1 MRVKD
6 HLPVPESLPGHRSNG
21 AFPIHARGSTFANY
35 SRRTV
40 AQPNQIEILRLML
53 VVREGD
59 RRESSLMRQGKGCIH
74 ISGMG
79 HEPLSVLNYHLH
91 KEDYLFTYYRDRA
104 LMIARGMT
112 PQQFASDYF
121 ASGKSSTGGRGM
133 PVHSSS
139 KGLNI
144 FPPATP
150 TGSQCLP
157 AVGAAWGIKMDNQD
171 GVVLCTIGDASVRQ
185 GEFYEAA
192 CFAVQEQLPIVFVI
206 EDNAYG
212 ISTPTL
218 NQMPFRLGV
227 FSERLFIKVN
237 GRDPLELFVKGGE
250 AIGRARSRLGPVILW
265 CEFDR
270 LMSHTNSDDH
280 RVYRS
285 QQELE
290 AITKRDPIV
299 TFANQ
304 LIDSGTLALEE
315 WQVMQDETARLV
327 DDIYLAAEKEA
338 PPDPATILEHLY
350 GPPVK
355 HMPLPASLTGRDSTI
370 VSAVN
375 HILRVGLANFPRML
389 IFGEDIEDP
398 KGGVFGFT
406 KGLSRQF
413 PKRVFNSPLAEATI
427 VGTAVG
433 LAATGFKPVFELQFV
448 DFLSSG
454 FNQLVQQ
461 VATLRWRSNGDWQC
475 PMVLYAPYGAYLP
488 GGSTWH
494 SQSNEGWWAHNPGIR
509 VAIPSTPADTVGL
522 FWAAFQDEDP
532 SLILLPKHIFRMRM
546 AVEHHD
552 IIPFGNAAIRRE
564 GRDVTI
570 VSWGNCLE
578 LASKA
583 AVLMATQ
590 GISLEIIDL
599 RTLVPC
605 DWQTIETSLAKTG
618 RLVVINEDSR
628 TCSFGQAIIT
638 EMTATPQRF
647 NYFLSPPQLVAR
659 ADVHIPYHPLL
670 EYAVLPDMEQIV
682 HAIRLVMN

>member
-1 MRVKD
+1 VIASERTKK
-6 HLPVPESLPGHRSNG
+6 HSLPRSTNRLQIQDLDKALSLIPG
-21 AFPIHARGSTFANY
+21 KYRLPIK
-35 SRRTV
+35 
-40 AQPNQIEILRLML
+40 QPNPVEILQLML
-53 VVREGD
+53 LVREGD

-74 ISGMG
+74 IPGMG
-79 HEPLSVLNYHLH
+79 HEPLAVLSYHLRR
-91 KEDYLFTYYRDRA
+91 EDYLFTYYRDRS

-112 PQQFASDYF
+112 PQQFANDYF
-121 ASGKSSTGGRGM
+121 ASAKSSTGGRGM

-139 KGLNI
+139 KSLNI

-157 AVGAAWGIKMDNQD
+157 AVGAAWGIKMANQD
-171 GVVLCTIGDASVRQ
+171 GVVICTIGDASVRQ

-212 ISTPTL
+212 ISTPTF
-218 NQMPFRLGV
+218 NQMPFRLGI
-227 FSERLFIKVN
+227 FSEQLFVKVN
-237 GRDPLELFVKGGE
+237 GRDPLELFVKGAE
-250 AIGRARSRLGPVILW
+250 AIGHARLGLGPAILW

-280 RVYRS
+280 RVYRT

-290 AITKRDPIV
+290 AITKHDPIV
-299 TFANQ
+299 TLANQ
-304 LIDSGTLALEE
+304 LMDSGTLALEN
-315 WQVMQDETARLV
+315 WQVMQDETARLI

-350 GPPVK
+350 GSPVK
-355 HMPLPASLTGRDSTI
+355 HLPWPASLAEQSSTM
-370 VSAVN
+370 VGAVN
-375 HILRVGLANFPRML
+375 HILRIGLEKYPRM
-389 IFGEDIEDP
+389 IMFGEDIEDP

-413 PKRVFNSPLAEATI
+413 PGRIFNSPLAEATI

-433 LAATGFKPVFELQFV
+433 LAATGYKPVFELQFI
-448 DFLSSG
+448 DFLTPG

-461 VATLRWRSNGDWQC
+461 VTTLRWRSNGDWAC

-494 SQSNEGWWAHNPGIR
+494 SQSNEGWWAHSPGIR
-509 VAIPSTPADTVGL
+509 VAIPSTPADAVGL
-522 FWAAFQDEDP
+522 FWAALQDEDP

-546 AVEHHD
+546 RVEHHD
-552 IIPFGNAAIRRE
+552 VVPFGKAAIRRE
-564 GRDVTI
+564 GRDVTV

-578 LASKA
+578 LANKA
-583 AVLMATQ
+583 AVLLATE

-618 RLVVINEDSR
+618 RLVVINEDNR

-647 NYFLSPPQLVAR
+647 NCFLSPPQLVAR
-659 ADVHIPYHPLL
+659 ADVHIPYHPVL
-670 EYAVLPDMEQIV
+670 EYAVLPNVERVIQ
-682 HAIRLVMN
+682 AIRVVMD